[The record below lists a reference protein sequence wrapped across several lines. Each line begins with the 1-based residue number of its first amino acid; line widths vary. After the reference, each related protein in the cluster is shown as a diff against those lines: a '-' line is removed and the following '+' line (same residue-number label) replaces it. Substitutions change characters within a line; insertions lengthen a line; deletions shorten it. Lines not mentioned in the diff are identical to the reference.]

1 MFRAIV
7 VLGNILAFIGVSIC
21 AFTHALSLIDVAPE
35 FLVRAFA
42 AALLAVLPLGGLAT
56 VLALRAGRTYDLW
69 GGRLSAF
76 IARRT
81 PRWLRRVGIGVFVYA
96 LIHFVVFSATGLQ
109 ENMTARH
116 IPLMASAFVAW
127 FYLMFIQ
134 LFTVGLSDPQL
145 IGPAGASG

>member
-1 MFRAIV
+1 MFRTIV
-7 VLGNILAFIGVSIC
+7 VLANILAFIGVTIC
-21 AFTHALSLIDVAPE
+21 AFTHALSLIDVVPG
-35 FLVRAFA
+35 FLVLLFA
-42 AALLAVLPLGGLAT
+42 AALLAVFPLGGLAT
-56 VLALRAGRTYDLW
+56 VLALRAGRTYGLW

-96 LIHFVVFSATGLQ
+96 LIHFVVFSAKGVQ
-109 ENMTARH
+109 ENMTASH

-145 IGPAGASG
+145 IAPTGASG